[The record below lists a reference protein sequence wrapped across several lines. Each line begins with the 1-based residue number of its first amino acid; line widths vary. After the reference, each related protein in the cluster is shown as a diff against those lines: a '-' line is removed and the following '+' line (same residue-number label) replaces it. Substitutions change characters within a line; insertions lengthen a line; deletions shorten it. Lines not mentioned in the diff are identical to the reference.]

1 MRVLI
6 IFAHPDPHSFCAA
19 LLSRIE
25 AGLRAAGHDVEVADL
40 QAEGFNPVF
49 NAFDG
54 AFFADES
61 VPEEVLERMQL
72 RERVL
77 AAAGGPIRRAIA
89 RRWLRGRSLR
99 EVARLVYSRRP
110 KDVLREQARVRAAD
124 GLVVIAPV
132 YWFGFPAILKGWI
145 ERVFTHGFA
154 YRLTAAGWQGD
165 VAGRIPLLT
174 QKKALLVSTTFFGAD
189 VYESGA
195 KDAMERLIDSWGFR
209 YPGIRTVEHKYFW
222 GVPIVTAETRARYLE
237 EAYELGLHYA
247 NSLVTVS

>member
-1 MRVLI
+1 MKVLI
-6 IFAHPDPHSFCAA
+6 VFAHPDPHSFCGA
-19 LLSRIE
+19 LLGRLE
-25 AGLRAAGHDVEVADL
+25 AGLKAAGHDVEIANL
-40 QAEGFNPVF
+40 YAERFDPVF
-49 NAFDG
+49 NTLDG

-61 VPEEVLERMQL
+61 VPEEVLERMNL

-99 EVARLVYSRRP
+99 EIARVIYARRP

-124 GLVVIAPV
+124 GLVVLAPV

-154 YRLTAAGWQGD
+154 YRLTAQGWQGD

-174 QKKALLVSTTFFGAD
+174 PKKALLVSTTFFGAD
-189 VYESGA
+189 VYDTGA

-209 YPGIRTVEHKYFW
+209 FPGIRTVEHKYFW
-222 GVPIVTAETRARYLE
+222 GVPIVPPETRAHYLD
-237 EAYELGLHYA
+237 EAYELGLRYA
-247 NSLVTVS
+247 S

>member
-1 MRVLI
+1 VL
-6 IFAHPDPHSFCAA
+6 
-19 LLSRIE
+19 
-25 AGLRAAGHDVEVADL
+25 V
-40 QAEGFNPVF
+40 
-49 NAFDG
+49 
-54 AFFADES
+54 
-61 VPEEVLERMQL
+61 
-72 RERVL
+72 
-77 AAAGGPIRRAIA
+77 AAGGPIRRAIA
-89 RRWLRGRSLR
+89 RHWLRGRSLR
-99 EVARLVYSRRP
+99 EVARLIYARRP

-154 YRLTAAGWQGD
+154 YRLTEKGWQGD

-174 QKKALLVSTTFFGAD
+174 QQKALLVSTTFFGAD

-222 GVPIVTAETRARYLE
+222 AVPNVTAETRARYLE

-247 NSLVTVS
+247 S

>member
-1 MRVLI
+1 MKVLI
-6 IFAHPDPHSFCAA
+6 VYAHPDPHSFCGA
-19 LLSRIE
+19 LLARLD
-25 AGLRAAGHDVEVADL
+25 AGLKAAGHDVEVADL
-40 QAEGFNPVF
+40 YAERFDPVF
-49 NAFDG
+49 NTFDG
-54 AFFADES
+54 AFFADET
-61 VPEEVLERMQL
+61 VPEDVLERMNL

-77 AAAGGPIRRAIA
+77 AAAGGPFRRAIA

-99 EVARLVYSRRP
+99 EIARVIYARRP

-154 YRLTAAGWQGD
+154 YRLTPQGWQGD

-174 QKKALLVSTTFFGAD
+174 PKKALLVSTTFFGAD
-189 VYESGA
+189 IYETGA

-209 YPGIRTVEHKYFW
+209 FPGIRTVEHKYFW
-222 GVPIVTAETRARYLE
+222 GVPIVTPETRAGYLN

-247 NSLVTVS
+247 S